1 MPDSLLDRPAP
12 FGGFSGCRWEL
23 DQGCGLTGVARI
35 ALDGLGHVGGGYAN
49 ANVIR
54 VEAAAAVPLI
64 GR

>member
-1 MPDSLLDRPAP
+1 MWIDRRCTDS
-12 FGGFSGCRWEL
+12 
-23 DQGCGLTGVARI
+23 

-54 VEAAAAVPLI
+54 VEAAAAVSLI